1 VRSHGIRREPAAF
14 PGRAYALAAL
24 GFHIAFLPLFNFV
37 LPRRVEALFG
47 ADAGVRL
54 SEILIVG
61 AITAS
66 LANIAAGGIGD
77 RIMRVRG
84 SRRELLALSAIL
96 LSGTYVGFSLASNA
110 LELTGAMIAFQ
121 IALNLGL
128 SPLNAMLADQG
139 AARGRM
145 AGVLNA
151 ALPLSALAAS
161 ALAFIFPAD
170 TSLVFWAIGG
180 LSLILILPLA
190 TRPTTQAATS
200 GGENPPA
207 AAGPVPKGTKADLI
221 LLWLARLLVQFGAG
235 FLLTYLFLF
244 VSTPSGADVPLTE
257 IEASRLVGWMTFFG
271 AILAILGAI
280 ASGGLSEKLGRKKT
294 LLIVSALLIAASLA
308 LISASAN
315 VLVLISAFALFQ
327 FALACFLTLHTAA
340 TGEMLLAHPD
350 RGALLGLMNLANTLP
365 LIGLP
370 GLTLLLLNRGEADSF
385 GDILAICALASAAAA
400 LCLAPI
406 RRLR

>member
-1 VRSHGIRREPAAF
+1 MTPTESPGAGAGF

-47 ADAGVRL
+47 AEAGVRL
-54 SEILIVG
+54 SEILIIG

-66 LANIAAGGIGD
+66 LANIAAGWIGD

-110 LELTGAMIAFQ
+110 LELTAAMVAFQ

-161 ALAFIFPAD
+161 ALAFMFPTDSAL
-170 TSLVFWAIGG
+170 TFWSIGG
-180 LSLILILPLA
+180 LLLVFILPLA
-190 TRPTTQAATS
+190 IRPTRHASDPEAANTPTAPGLAS
-200 GGENPPA
+200 
-207 AAGPVPKGTKADLI
+207 KGTRADLI
-221 LLWLARLLVQFGAG
+221 LLWLARLLV
-235 FLLTYLFLF
+235 YLFLF
-244 VSTPSGADVPLTE
+244 VSTPSGADAPLTE
-257 IEASRLVGWMTFFG
+257 IEASRRVGWMTFFG

-280 ASGGLSEKLGRKKT
+280 GSGRLSEKLGRKKT

-308 LISASAN
+308 LISARAN

-370 GLTLLLLNRGEADSF
+370 GLTLLLLKRGEAGSF
-385 GDILAICALASAAAA
+385 GDVLAICAFASAAAA